1 MVNEQIKIECPKCGY
16 EFTEHGIAKEKG
28 YLYFIDGKGNV
39 GRTKMARGNKK
50 KK

>member
-28 YLYFIDGKGNV
+28 YLYLLVYHFKPPNYILFFLL
-39 GRTKMARGNKK
+39 MF
-50 KK
+50 